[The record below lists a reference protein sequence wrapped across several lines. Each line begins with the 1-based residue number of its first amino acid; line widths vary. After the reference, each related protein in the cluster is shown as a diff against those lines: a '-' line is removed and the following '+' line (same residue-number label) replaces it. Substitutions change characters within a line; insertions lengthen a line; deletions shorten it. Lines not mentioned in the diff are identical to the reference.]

1 VDFHPL
7 FSGLVSFS
15 THGSD
20 QTRRYRPLNNHQ
32 QLPRSE
38 MRQQGASRLATE
50 ELSPVDTV
58 PWRNLMKILNAILGA
73 TAVAAVSLFSATAG
87 AQSYPDRTITM
98 VVPFSAGG
106 PTDTVARLVAES
118 MSKDLGQQVIVE
130 NVGGAGGTLGA
141 ARVANAEADG
151 YTVLLH
157 HIGMATSATLYRK
170 LPYDTLNAF
179 EYVGLVTE
187 VPMTI
192 VARKDLEPTDMAG
205 LIEYAKANKDTVT
218 VANAGIGAASHL
230 CGMLFMSALE
240 TPLVTV
246 PYKGTGP
253 AMTDLLGGQVDI
265 MCDQTTNTTKQI
277 QAGTIKAYAVTSPER
292 LDVLKDI
299 PTTTEAGLAD
309 FQVGIWHGIYAPKG
323 TPAEAV
329 ERLSKSLQLALKD
342 ENVAA
347 RFAELGTE
355 PSPEADA
362 TPDALKA
369 KLESEIARW
378 KPVIE
383 AAGQYAD

>member
-1 VDFHPL
+1 MKKTVTAL
-7 FSGLVSFS
+7 AAGLALSLV
-15 THGSD
+15 TAA
-20 QTRRYRPLNNHQ
+20 
-32 QLPRSE
+32 
-38 MRQQGASRLATE
+38 AS
-50 ELSPVDTV
+50 
-58 PWRNLMKILNAILGA
+58 
-73 TAVAAVSLFSATAG
+73 
-87 AQSYPDRTITM
+87 AQAFPDRTVTI

-106 PTDTVARLVAES
+106 PTDTVTRLVAES

-141 ARVANAEADG
+141 GRVAEAEADG
-151 YTVLLH
+151 YTLLLH

-170 LPYDTLNAF
+170 LAYDTLNAF

-192 VARKDLEPTDMAG
+192 VARKDFEPADLKTMID
-205 LIEYAKANKDTVT
+205 YVKANKDKVT

-230 CGMLFMSALE
+230 CGMMFMSAID
-240 TPLVTV
+240 TSLVTV

-277 QAGTIKAYAVTSPER
+277 QGGTIKAYAVTAPAR
-292 LDVLKDI
+292 LDVLPDV
-299 PTTTEAGLAD
+299 PTAEEAGLAG
-309 FQVGIWHGIYAPKG
+309 FQVGIWHGLYAPKG
-323 TPAEAV
+323 TPAEV
-329 ERLSKSLQLALKD
+329 VDRLSKSLQLTLKD
-342 ENVAA
+342 ENVVA
-347 RFAELGTE
+347 RFAELGTK
-355 PSPEADA
+355 PSSEADA
-362 TPDALKA
+362 TPAALKA

>member
-1 VDFHPL
+1 
-7 FSGLVSFS
+7 
-15 THGSD
+15 
-20 QTRRYRPLNNHQ
+20 
-32 QLPRSE
+32 
-38 MRQQGASRLATE
+38 
-50 ELSPVDTV
+50 
-58 PWRNLMKILNAILGA
+58 MKIFKAMLGMTALAAASLISVSANAQ
-73 TAVAAVSLFSATAG
+73 T
-87 AQSYPDRTITM
+87 YPERTITM

-118 MSKDLGQQVIVE
+118 MSKDLGQQIIVE

-141 ARVANAEADG
+141 GRVAQSDPDG

-170 LPYDTLNAF
+170 LAYDTLNAF

-192 VARKDLEPTDMAG
+192 VARKDLEPTDLKG
-205 LIEYAKANKDTVT
+205 LIDYVKANKDKVT

-230 CGMLFMSALE
+230 CGMMFMSAIE

-265 MCDQTTNTTKQI
+265 MCDQSTNTTKQI
-277 QAGTIKAYAVTSPER
+277 LGGTIKAYAVTSAARLPVLPDVPTAAESGLPE
-292 LDVLKDI
+292 
-299 PTTTEAGLAD
+299 
-309 FQVGIWHGIYAPKG
+309 FQVGIWHGVYAPKG

-329 ERLSKSLQLALKD
+329 ERLSKALQVALKD
-342 ENVAA
+342 PNVVA
-347 RFAELGTE
+347 RFAELGTV
-355 PSPEADA
+355 PSAETDA
-362 TPDALKA
+362 TPAALKA
-369 KLESEIARW
+369 KLEGEIARW

-383 AAGQYAD
+383 SAGQYAD